1 MYINIVF
8 SSVSVFKLNIAF
20 SFLKGGKK
28 KEKKTLQIR
37 KEKKANYK
45 LVIYSTSYIYA
56 CIINLYK
63 RS

>member
-8 SSVSVFKLNIAF
+8 TSVSVFKLNIAF
-20 SFLKGGKK
+20 SFLKGEGKK
-28 KEKKTLQIR
+28 KLQIH

-45 LVIYSTSYIYA
+45 LVIYSMSYIYIYA